1 MKVTIES
8 TKKTVT
14 LMIHGKEVPARV
26 WQGLTESGKPVF
38 CFITRIALAI
48 ENATEK
54 QSDEFERDLF
64 ACVAPNA
71 VVEAIPMRMIL

>member
-1 MKVTIES
+1 MKITIES

-14 LMIHGKEVPARV
+14 LSVRGVDVPARV

-48 ENATEK
+48 ENATEE

-71 VVEAIPMRMIL
+71 VVEGIPLRMIL